1 VNEKVAIVTGAA
13 RGIGRATADAMAA
26 EGIRV
31 VVADLLPEADS
42 VADNICRNGGEAIAM
57 RTDVSD
63 AHDVERMVATAV
75 QHFGRLDILH
85 NNAGTTGQSAAPG
98 PLAEVSVS
106 DFDRVMR
113 INLYGTFYGIKYA
126 MPHLLAQG
134 AGTILNTASIWGAVG
149 AADFAAYSAAK
160 HAVIGLTKST
170 AADYGR
176 LGVRTNAIVPGPI
189 QLDGSDPK
197 EDPQLSSV
205 VARTQVGR
213 IGLPAEVAAAA
224 IWLCSPASSYVNGAC
239 LVVDGGWLA
248 W

>member
-1 VNEKVAIVTGAA
+1 MNEKVAIVTGAA